1 MFITT
6 SSDMEWEEIAGK
18 LASHDS
24 TKSIDKGKYNRIQI
38 TQKKL
43 RFSKINTVIK
53 TNTTT
58 EDSSVALKV

>member
-38 TQKKL
+38 TQKNCGSVKSIRSL
-43 RFSKINTVIK
+43 KQIQPLKI
-53 TNTTT
+53 
-58 EDSSVALKV
+58 LQLP